1 MVTIVE
7 LEEENEEIETLAVKK
22 QILLEQSGD
31 VLEEI
36 HNTRELMME
45 EFERLHIETLMSY
58 QEKIEKEAQ
67 EYEQIYEE
75 TKLFIEEETMEL
87 QTEFCEFLEEMIEEK
102 EKLMELTMQEKEYRK
117 LTDVIFEIIQ
127 NWTDID
133 FIFSQILGMREAQN
147 VVKDTWSEETDPQ
160 VVKILDRINQR
171 IMGKVQTI
179 WRLHESNSE
188 KLDGVLEKIE
198 EFLDFMELGY
208 NDISRSI
215 FIVALNSMRNI
226 PFNTLENQNLTDDD
240 VNNIKESVQDIRD
253 FLSYVPLCQLR
264 PRKSLRQFLWNE
276 IDSYQRDNDIFFD
289 LENCK

>member
-117 LTDVIFEIIQ
+117 ITDVIFEIIQ

-147 VVKDTWSEETDPQ
+147 VVKDTCSVETDPQ

-179 WRLHESNSE
+179 LRLHQSNSE
-188 KLDGVLEKIE
+188 KLDGILERIE

-215 FIVALNSMRNI
+215 FIVALNSMKNI
-226 PFNTLENQNLTDDD
+226 PFNTLENQELTDDKVD
-240 VNNIKESVQDIRD
+240 KIKESVDDIRE

-264 PRKSLRQFLWNE
+264 PRKSLRQFLWDE

>member
-36 HNTRELMME
+36 HKTRELMME
-45 EFERLHIETLMSY
+45 EFERIHIETVLSY

-75 TKLFIEEETMEL
+75 TKLRIEEETVEL
-87 QTEFCEFLEEMIEEK
+87 QNKLCEFLEEIIEEK
-102 EKLMELTMQEKEYRK
+102 GKLIELTMQEKECRK
-117 LTDVIFEIIQ
+117 ITDEIFEIIQ
-127 NWTDID
+127 NWTDIG

-147 VVKDTWSEETDPQ
+147 VVEDTCSEETDPL
-160 VVKILDRINQR
+160 VVKILDKIKQR
-171 IMGKVQTI
+171 IFGKVQTI
-179 WRLHESNSE
+179 LRLHQSNSE
-188 KLDGVLEKIE
+188 KIDGVLKRID
-198 EFLDFMELGY
+198 EFLDFVELGY
-208 NDISRSI
+208 NELSRSI
-215 FIVALNSMRNI
+215 FILVLNSMKNV
-226 PFNTLENQNLTDDD
+226 PFNTLENQDLTDD
-240 VNNIKESVQDIRD
+240 NIDNVKESVNKIRD

-264 PRKSLRQFLWNE
+264 PRKSLRQFLWDE

-289 LENCK
+289 LENL